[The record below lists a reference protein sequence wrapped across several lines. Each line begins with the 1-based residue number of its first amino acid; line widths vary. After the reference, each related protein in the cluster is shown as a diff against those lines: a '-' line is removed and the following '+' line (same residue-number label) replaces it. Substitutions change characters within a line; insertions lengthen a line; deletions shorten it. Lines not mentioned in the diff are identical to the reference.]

1 VSQIPILGIIF
12 LFAKFIAAYGFIHF
26 ITPIPMKLQFLF
38 CAVALALFLS
48 ACSSGKLA
56 TQSGRP
62 EIRIRATPYAALARI
77 VQWAPSVGQ
86 QVMRSDTN
94 LWVVKTT
101 HKMNAYL
108 NGFPLPSNTD
118 ATTTFTIVRQ
128 ADSVVIYEQRMVTY
142 TSNEKDK
149 YGHPFTEHHN
159 DEYSTQ
165 RAFDDMQAEL
175 VSIASKLR

>member
-1 VSQIPILGIIF
+1 
-12 LFAKFIAAYGFIHF
+12 
-26 ITPIPMKLQFLF
+26 MKLHFVFFAGTLS
-38 CAVALALFLS
+38 LFLC

-62 EIRIRATPYAALARI
+62 EIHIHATPHQTVLRI

-118 ATTTFTIVRQ
+118 ATTTFTIVP
-128 ADSVVIYEQRMVTY
+128 AMDSVIVYEQRMVAY
-142 TSNEKDK
+142 TTNEKDK
-149 YGHPFTEHHN
+149 FGHPITERHN
-159 DEYSTQ
+159 DEYNTQ
-165 RAFDDMQAEL
+165 RAYDDMQAEL
-175 VSIASKLR
+175 VSIASTLR

>member
-1 VSQIPILGIIF
+1 
-12 LFAKFIAAYGFIHF
+12 
-26 ITPIPMKLQFLF
+26 MKLQFVFFAATLS
-38 CAVALALFLS
+38 LFLG

-62 EIRIRATPYAALARI
+62 EIHIHATPKQTLLRI

-118 ATTTFTIVRQ
+118 ASTTFTIVPM
-128 ADSVVIYEQRMVTY
+128 ADSVIVYEQRMVAY
-142 TSNEKDK
+142 TTNEKDK
-149 YGHPFTEHHN
+149 LGRPTVEHHN
-159 DEYSTQ
+159 DEYNTQ
-165 RAFDDMQAEL
+165 RAYDDMQAEL
-175 VSIASKLR
+175 VSIASPLR